1 MVNGLFQLF
10 LWYLLDVLFFVLQL
24 DTTNSLECRILFSKI
39 WSIIILNLEH
49 FSSEDGTLFLDARI
63 YALPNTNKMFY
74 LHDKN
79 VH

>member
-1 MVNGLFQLF
+1 MFSF
-10 LWYLLDVLFFVLQL
+10 LQL
-24 DTTNSLECRILFSKI
+24 DTTGSLERRILFSKI

-63 YALPNTNKMFY
+63 FALPNTKKMFY